1 MDFEQKK
8 LIAQHHAEI
17 VKQKQELY
25 EIKHKNDKP
34 KKELTTGKKV
44 LRFMIG
50 NCSLIE
56 VYSLV
61 AMTVF
66 ADLSA
71 LPLLI
76 TAVVAECI
84 SVCGYYVKSTKE
96 NTEHGIVYETAM
108 KKLEYEL
115 ENNTDDAVG

>member
-1 MDFEQKK
+1 MDYKDKK
-8 LIAQHHAEI
+8 EKAERYAERI
-17 VKQKQELY
+17 KQRQELY
-25 EIKHKNDKP
+25 EIRHKNDRP
-34 KKELTTGKKV
+34 KKEVTTGKKV
-44 LRFMIG
+44 LAYMIA
-50 NCSLIE
+50 NCTIIE
-56 VYSLV
+56 LYSLV
-61 AMTVF
+61 AMTIF

-96 NTEHGIVYETAM
+96 NSANGIVYETAM

-115 ENNTDDAVG
+115 ENNSEDAVG